1 MTDQRILFM
10 GTAQFAVPSLAK
22 LLSLK
27 KNIINVYSSPP
38 KKANRGMELTDSPII
53 SFAKSNGLDFS
64 HPTNLHDESEVKKIR
79 ELNPD
84 IIIVIAYGYI
94 IPNEILKIP
103 KVGCFNLHGSLL
115 PRWRG
120 AAPIQRAII
129 EGDSKTGVTFMQMD
143 EGLDTGD
150 MVLSKEINITMNDNY
165 KNLEQKLSDLGA
177 ESFPEFFDLIE
188 SNESFVRQ
196 NNDLATYA
204 KKIEKFETKLNWT
217 ESADKII
224 RRINAYNPNPGAWF
238 EFNGK
243 RIKILEASLQ
253 DQSGIPGT
261 ILSDDFIIGCGNKSI
276 QPQTL
281 KKEGKEEVSL
291 EDFLRGNK
299 IPKDYSIQ

>member
-129 EGDSKTGVTFMQMD
+129 EGDQKTGITFMKMD

-150 MVLSKEINITMNDNY
+150 MVFSKEIAVTINDSY
-165 KNLEQKLSDLGA
+165 KYLEQKLSDLGA
-177 ESFPEFFDLIE
+177 ESFPEFFNLIQR
-188 SNESFVRQ
+188 NTTFTKQ

-204 KKIEKFETKLNWT
+204 KKIEKSETKLNWT

-261 ILSDDFIIGCGNKSI
+261 ILSDTFIIGCGSKSI

-299 IPKDYSIQ
+299 IAKDYSIQ

>member
-64 HPTNLHDESEVKKIR
+64 HPTNLHDESEVKKIK

-129 EGDSKTGVTFMQMD
+129 EGDQKTGITFMRMD

-150 MVLSKEINITMNDNY
+150 IVFSKEIAVTINDSY
-165 KNLEQKLSDLGA
+165 KYLEQKLSDLGA
-177 ESFPEFFDLIE
+177 ESFPEFFNLIQR
-188 SNESFVRQ
+188 NTTFTKQ
-196 NNDLATYA
+196 NNDLVTYA
-204 KKIEKFETKLNWT
+204 NKIEKSETKLNWT
-217 ESADKII
+217 ETADKII

-253 DQSGIPGT
+253 DQSGKPGT
-261 ILSDDFIIGCGNKSI
+261 ILSDSFIIGCGDKSI
-276 QPQTL
+276 QPKKL

-291 EDFLRGNK
+291 NDFLRGNK
-299 IPKDYSIQ
+299 IPKGYSIR